1 MLCRA
6 VWCSDMDVVVMRQ
19 IEAGRAEVDLKPST
33 NGNNGL
39 YCTVERTNPA
49 NPVRNIR
56 VRPLKGFESTPD

>member
-1 MLCRA
+1 
-6 VWCSDMDVVVMRQ
+6 MRQ